1 MVQLPVFRVFGNAV
15 RFTLWNAFTIFRLTW
30 LPIACLV
37 AIGILPLVVGREV
50 FFQFYG
56 LDDRTLDET
65 DVSLFV
71 GIQLAL
77 NLMQA
82 IVMTSVAVAIHRV
95 ILFDERRPG
104 HYFLFAF
111 GKTEF
116 AFFMMGVLTV
126 TMVLGVF
133 AAILGPI
140 VYLLFGGDIAGA
152 FEAFEKRRAIPLEA
166 VGGFAPLA
174 AGYFACWIILLF
186 IFIRL
191 AVWPPSVVATNSVSP
206 AEAWS
211 LTRGNFWRFVGLF
224 VLAGLAMYAVI
235 IPIVVGAYLHH
246 REFMMSREFFDAT
259 RNLEV
264 REQVQLAIRPVLPT
278 LAALYFL
285 LVMYATA
292 FLVAIV
298 SFAYR
303 ALKGVEAG
311 ASIGDS

>member
-15 RFTLWNAFTIFRLTW
+15 RFTLWNAFTIFRLSW

-37 AIGILPLVVGREV
+37 AIGVLPLVLGPEEFSRIY
-50 FFQFYG
+50 Q

-65 DVSLFV
+65 DISLAV

-104 HYFLFAF
+104 HYFLFGF

-116 AFFMMGVLTV
+116 AFFMMGVLSV
-126 TMVLGVF
+126 TIVLGVM

-140 VYLLFGGDIAGA
+140 VYLLSGGDIAGA
-152 FEAFEKRRAIPLEA
+152 FEAFAKNPATPLEA
-166 VGGFAPLA
+166 AGTFAPLA
-174 AGYFACWIILLF
+174 AGYFVGWIIVLF
-186 IFIRL
+186 LFIRL

-235 IPIVVGAYLHH
+235 IPVAVGAYLHF
-246 REFMMSREFFDAT
+246 REYTFSREFFDAT
-259 RNLEV
+259 RDLDV
-264 REQVQLAIRPVLPT
+264 REQVMLAMRPFLPT
-278 LAALYFL
+278 FAALYFL
-285 LVMYATA
+285 LLMYATA

-298 SFAYR
+298 SFAYK
-303 ALKGVEAG
+303 ALKGVEAD
-311 ASIGDS
+311 ASISDG